1 MAEGS
6 GSFSWLHAAHLVLVC
21 VKNPVAGGW
30 LAKSDGLVSI
40 QCLILSDL

>member
-6 GSFSWLHAAHLVLVC
+6 TSFSWLHTAHLVSAC
-21 VKNPVAGGW
+21 VKNPVAASW
-30 LAKSDGLVSI
+30 LAESGCSVSM